1 MDKQT
6 FLLEIGCEEIPA
18 RFVRDALSQLA
29 DRLTSWFQEHR
40 IAFGE
45 LKTYATARRLAVLVE
60 EVATQQTDLTE
71 EVRGPA
77 ARIAKT
83 PTGEWSKA
91 AAGFARK
98 QGVSV
103 EELQLKEWKGETYV
117 FAKKHLQGQK
127 TAEVLAQSV
136 GEVITQVHFPQTM
149 RWGSDKAR
157 FIRPVRWLVCMLG
170 EKVIPIQFAQVT
182 AGNVTNGHRFL
193 GKKRMIPAAELYVDT
208 LREEYVIVEIEER
221 KSMIIRQL
229 QQLEVEQGWLIPV
242 DADLLEEVLFLVEYP
257 TALFGS
263 FEKEFLSLP
272 KEVLITT
279 MREHQRYFPVENAQG
294 ELYPHFVTVRN
305 GDTYGLENVAKGN
318 EKVLRARLSDARFF
332 FEEDLKLPIAN
343 ALETLEK
350 IVFLEE
356 LGTMGARVRRIK
368 DIALRLGQLLAW
380 QSDSLQKLERA
391 AEICKF
397 DLATQMVGEFSEL
410 EGYMGQIYAEHHQE
424 DPQVAAAVY
433 EHHFPRSAGDRLPQ
447 GDIGT
452 LLALADKIDT
462 IAGSFAVG
470 IQPTGSQD
478 PYGLRRRAAGI
489 VQILLQKAWS
499 KIRLIDLITFALDRL
514 EQDDLLQVDRTL
526 VEKDLKQFFIRRMK
540 AVLQEKGT
548 RYDVIEA
555 VLGAVEPEPLL
566 TVKKAE
572 VLMKRTSLEAFK
584 SEVEG
589 FTRAANLAKKAREQS
604 FDRSLLVE
612 EAEQE
617 LSQAL
622 DEAAERFQ
630 EAKSEQDPEQMYQ
643 ALALMAPH
651 IHFFFDHVM
660 VMVEDPQIRQN
671 RLSLLKEINQLVEQ
685 FAAFEYLV
693 FAS

>member
-18 RFVRDALSQLA
+18 RFIRDALQQLA
-29 DRLTSWFQEHR
+29 DRLTVWLEEHR

-45 LKTYATARRLAVLVE
+45 IKTYATARRLSVLVE
-60 EVATQQTDLTE
+60 EVAAQQTDLTE

-117 FAKKHLQGQK
+117 FAHKHLQGQK
-127 TAEVLAQSV
+127 TADVLAQGV
-136 GEVITQVHFPQTM
+136 GEVITQIHFPKTM

-157 FIRPVRWLVCMLG
+157 FIRPIRWLVCMLG
-170 EKVIPIQFAQVT
+170 ETVIPIQFAQVT

-193 GKKRMIPAAELYVDT
+193 GKQRVIPTAEQYVET
-208 LREEYVIVEIEER
+208 LRKESVIVDIEER
-221 KSMIIRQL
+221 KEMIVRQL
-229 QQLEVEQGWLIPV
+229 QQLEEEQGWQIPV
-242 DADLLEEVLFLVEYP
+242 DEDLLEEVLFLVEYP

-279 MREHQRYFPVENAQG
+279 MREHQRYFPVENSEG
-294 ELYPHFVTVRN
+294 DLYPYFVTVRN
-305 GDTYGLENVAKGN
+305 GDTYGLEMVAKGN

-332 FEEDLKLPIAN
+332 FEEDLKLPIAD
-343 ALETLEK
+343 ALETLER

-356 LGTMGARVRRIK
+356 LGTMGERVRRIK
-368 DIALRLGQLLAW
+368 KIASRLGKLLAW
-380 QSDSLQKLERA
+380 QPDQLQKLERA
-391 AEICKF
+391 AAICKF

-410 EGYMGQIYAEHHQE
+410 EGYMGQIYAEYHQE

-447 GDIGT
+447 GELGT

-489 VQILLQKAWS
+489 VQILLQKDWS
-499 KIRLIDLITFALDRL
+499 IIRLTDLITFAVDRL
-514 EQDDLLQVDRTL
+514 EQDGLLKVDRTT
-526 VEKDLKQFFIRRMK
+526 VEKDLEQFFVRRMK
-540 AVLQEKGT
+540 AVLQEQEI

-555 VLGAVEPEPLL
+555 VLGATEVEPLL

-572 VLMKRTSLEAFK
+572 VLMERASLEAFK

-589 FTRAANLAKKAREQS
+589 FTRAANLAKQAGAHQLDQS
-604 FDRSLLVE
+604 LFTE

-617 LSQAL
+617 LAQAL
-622 DEAAERFQ
+622 YEAAERFQ
-630 EAKSEQDPEQMYQ
+630 EAKSEQDPHQMYQ

-671 RLSLLKEINQLVEQ
+671 RLSLLKEITQLVQQ
-685 FAAFEYLV
+685 FAAFEHLV